1 MIELPAMVVPVP
13 GAWAVCNAEGEVCVC
28 SDRRDAEIIL
38 QALEKLAEPRRA
50 E

>member
-13 GAWAVCNAEGEVCVC
+13 GAWAVCDAGGEVCVC
-28 SDRRDAEIIL
+28 SHREQAELIL
-38 QALEKLAEPRRA
+38 KALEKLADPRA